1 MYVAAV
7 ITSRGGS
14 KIDLLAWTLL
24 SMEAVVAVAVAVE
37 ELRSTFKSGKT
48 KTYEWRV
55 SQLKALVDLVTRHE
69 NEILQALHS
78 DLNKPELESFILEV

>member
-24 SMEAVVAVAVAVE
+24 SMEAVVAVAVE

-69 NEILQALHS
+69 NEILQALHY

>member
-1 MYVAAV
+1 M
-7 ITSRGGS
+7 
-14 KIDLLAWTLL
+14 
-24 SMEAVVAVAVAVE
+24 AVAVE